1 MKLRSPIVLT
11 AIGVIATLV
20 LAVAVVMVLLRAGG
34 AKAVSDNA
42 GLIGA
47 LVALGGVFTAQMVSI
62 ALEDQR
68 TREARDLEV
77 QRTRVAA
84 LQNYLKDVGELLIEK
99 SLHQAVSGD
108 SLSTV
113 VRAQTMAVL
122 EGLDPDR
129 KRILLRFL
137 FESKLIGRGEVQPP
151 VVSLASANLTYANL
165 REVHLSGAYLVG
177 CRLSGA
183 NLSGAGLNSCRLA
196 GVRLIGADL
205 TSADLSMTNLDL
217 SDLREANLFRA
228 GLQRAEVLRADLGGA
243 DLTRADLSEADL
255 SGTYLFGAKL
265 SGANLSGANLQEAK
279 ELTEKQIK
287 WTIGSNTT
295 KLPEG
300 FYRPELW
307 SKNIDEQIEI
317 LREHMY
323 GPD

>member
-1 MKLRSPIVLT
+1 M
-11 AIGVIATLV
+11 TLV
-20 LAVAVVMVLLRAGG
+20 LALMVVVALLRAGG
-34 AKAVSDNA
+34 AKSVSDNA
-42 GLIGA
+42 ALIGA

-77 QRTRVAA
+77 QRMRVAA

-137 FESKLIGRGEVQPP
+137 FESKLIGRGEDQPP

-165 REVHLSGAYLVG
+165 REAHLSGAYLVG

-183 NLSGAGLNSCRLA
+183 NLIGAGLNSCRLA

-228 GLQRAEVLRADLGGA
+228 GLHEAEVLRADL
-243 DLTRADLSEADL
+243 TSADLSGADL
-255 SGTYLFGAKL
+255 SGTFLFGANL
-265 SGANLSGANLQEAK
+265 SGADLSGANLQEAQ
-279 ELTEKQIK
+279 ELTQNQIE

-307 SKNIDEQIEI
+307 RKNIDEQIKI